1 MDASSSRLEVCKE
14 LLIQNAAIL
23 SIDRKKY
30 MISRDRNLRNF
41 ATQFLFRGKKFK
53 ETRNYCRHVL
63 LAKVISGCGGL
74 VN

>member
-30 MISRDRNLRNF
+30 MISRNF
-41 ATQFLFRGKKFK
+41 SSEEKNSKKQEITAGMF
-53 ETRNYCRHVL
+53 Y
-63 LAKVISGCGGL
+63 
-74 VN
+74 